1 MTDNQINK
9 LERAQVQLALQVEG
23 GDRQLYGNPPTAE
36 ELAAMAESRLDDT
49 RRVQVMSYLANDPQY
64 YRQWITLVESIQDET
79 LSVTEQSPQIK
90 PVGAMQRVT
99 DWLSN
104 NFGKAAFASGTGA
117 FAVAAAVILM
127 LQPSADLNQGVGT
140 AYDRWG
146 SQWDSVPEPTLGQRG
161 AKLVF
166 GEKSAE
172 SKALSGGIATGLAA
186 LGPTFSINGVS
197 EDEVTLSSVETG
209 LDENTFEVF
218 HESGRIAAISHFR
231 CQQTT
236 DPEFYTHVNGLL
248 DKVGSKLQT
257 VSGAQSTALGDV
269 LQAKGDAKQ
278 RVCQFAEVAI
288 VQANKRQ

>member
-36 ELAAMAESRLDDT
+36 ELAAMADNKLDDT
-49 RRVQVMSYLANDPQY
+49 RRAQVMSYLANDPQY
-64 YRQWITLVESIQDET
+64 YRQWITLVESLHDET
-79 LSVTEQSPQIK
+79 QSAIEQTPQIK

-104 NFGKAAFASGTGA
+104 NFGKAAFATGTGA

-127 LQPSADLNQGVGT
+127 LQPAVDLNKGVGT
-140 AYDRWG
+140 TYDRWG
-146 SQWDSVPEPTLGQRG
+146 KQWDSVPKPSLGQRG
-161 AKLVF
+161 ATLVF
-166 GEKSAE
+166 GEKSGE
-172 SKALSGGIATGLAA
+172 SKALAGGIASGLAA
-186 LGPTFSINGVS
+186 LGPTFKINGIS
-197 EDEVTLSSVETG
+197 ADEVALTPGETG
-209 LDENTFEVF
+209 LDETTFEVF

-236 DPEFYTHVNGLL
+236 DAAFYGHVNGLL
-248 DKVGSKLQT
+248 DKVDEDLQSVT
-257 VSGAQSTALGDV
+257 GEQSAALGKV
-269 LQAKGDAKQ
+269 LHSKADAKQ

-288 VQANKRQ
+288 AEANKRQ